1 MFSVVSRAQEAE
13 TTQADQGLA
22 LATSLT
28 RELDLF
34 LLTMTVCLVLPVTSA
49 SAWESWAPT
58 HPSGLTP
65 AHWGASSTFSVL
77 WLVNCMS

>member
-65 AHWGASSTFSVL
+65 RELAQPSVSSGLLTV
-77 WLVNCMS
+77 